1 MKAEN
6 KRSDQSSGR
15 QDLTQLKRER
25 RPVELTFVF
34 LIFLLWMMLGWLRFS
49 GALTQRALIGT
60 FFPSGTFWYL
70 VVAGLIWGL
79 IGLPVLWG
87 LLFRSAWTIKLLW
100 FAGLLYPAL
109 YWFERIFL
117 WKDPG
122 AQKNWPFMLVLTF
135 SWVGLLIWVS
145 RSKRVRQFFMK
156 PPEENEGH

>member
-1 MKAEN
+1 
-6 KRSDQSSGR
+6 
-15 QDLTQLKRER
+15 
-25 RPVELTFVF
+25 
-34 LIFLLWMMLGWLRFS
+34 
-49 GALTQRALIGT
+49 
-60 FFPSGTFWYL
+60 
-70 VVAGLIWGL
+70 
-79 IGLPVLWG
+79 
-87 LLFRSAWTIKLLW
+87 
-100 FAGLLYPAL
+100 LLYPAL